1 MLVISRRAGES
12 VLIGEDV
19 EIQVLETGSGRVK
32 LGINAPRAVPVLRN
46 EVRLTRDQNRAAA
59 REIPLDVLATA
70 LARLR
75 PAQAGTASTAPKITS
90 SPPSGRR

>member
-12 VLIGEDV
+12 ILIGEDI
-19 EIQVLETGSGRVK
+19 EIQVLETGPSRVK
-32 LGINAPRAVPVLRN
+32 LGIKAPRAVPVLRN

-59 REIPLDVLATA
+59 QEIPLDLLAPA

-75 PAQAGTASTAPKITS
+75 PPQPGNASTTPKITS
-90 SPPSGRR
+90 SRRSCRR

>member
-12 VLIGEDV
+12 ILIGEDV

-32 LGINAPRAVPVLRN
+32 LGISAPRAVPVLRN

-59 REIPLDVLATA
+59 QEVPLDRLATA
-70 LARLR
+70 LAQLR
-75 PAQAGTASTAPKITS
+75 SRP
-90 SPPSGRR
+90 